1 MFILKTGKLLRFRNK
16 TEPHFGE
23 RCCFTGHRDISDENQ
38 DELIQRLKE
47 NVLNLYQKGVNTF
60 YAGGALGFDTLAA
73 ECVIEVRKTNRDIRL
88 VIVVPCRD
96 QAAKWSSA
104 DRERYNTILKLADD
118 VIFLA
123 DRYYNGCM
131 QARNRYM
138 VNHSHFCICYLTKPS
153 GGTYYTV
160 SYAEEKELE
169 IYNLGRHKP

>member
-1 MFILKTGKLLRFRNK
+1 MLRLFKSKTKPLIEK
-16 TEPHFGE
+16 S
-23 RCCFTGHRDISDENQ
+23 CCFTGHRDIPDDEQ
-38 DELIQRLKE
+38 EELNQRLKE
-47 NVLNLYQKGVNTF
+47 NVLRLIELGVKTF

-73 ECVIEVRKTNRDIRL
+73 KCVIEIRKTNRDIRL

-96 QAAKWSSA
+96 QAARWSST
-104 DRERYNTILKLADD
+104 DRKQYDKILKLADD
-118 VIFLA
+118 VVYLA
-123 DRYYNGCM
+123 DQYYNGCM

-138 VNHSHFCICYLTKPS
+138 VDHSHFCICYLTKPS